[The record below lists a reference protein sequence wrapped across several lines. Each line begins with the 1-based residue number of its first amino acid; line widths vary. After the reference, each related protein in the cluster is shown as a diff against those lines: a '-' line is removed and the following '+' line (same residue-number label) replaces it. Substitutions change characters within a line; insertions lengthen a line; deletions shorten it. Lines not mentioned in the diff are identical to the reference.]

1 MLRELNKLE
10 NLKKTLPAYQ
20 PLSSLGLFSHL
31 FHEKTGYITPQKRP
45 LIHLLHFLS
54 DFRFF
59 SAKNN
64 FRLFQHHSGTAD
76 FIIQKHL
83 AKVLIL

>member
-59 SAKNN
+59 SAK
-64 FRLFQHHSGTAD
+64 QKIISGCSST
-76 FIIQKHL
+76 ILVLQTSQSKNTLQKS
-83 AKVLIL
+83 